1 MRTIRW
7 GAPKWPPIPPI
18 PPNPPNARSAP
29 AKPWRSSILLG
40 ALIGSTVVLG
50 GAAAAP
56 PSSPPDDRI
65 LPPAMYQT
73 EKARTLAQ
81 RHQHVLRDL
90 NTEIYHCMPWVDVSK
105 HSIGFFKPKGALQD
119 DRYLSI
125 RLYVD
130 QQPSPEFARLT
141 TEERASAM
149 FSRYVGP
156 MLRRMT
162 RHAEIV
168 NDDGIGGFNV
178 IVEWLKQAPTSARE
192 RPVHETIAAF
202 IEKVDADEYLA
213 GRATIRDLASRAR
226 VLAWDGEKALGQVRV
241 AGWDDDFVATYK
253 VKGYEPDPAI
263 TCSR

>member
-1 MRTIRW
+1 MK
-7 GAPKWPPIPPI
+7 GATTSVTRVI
-18 PPNPPNARSAP
+18 
-29 AKPWRSSILLG
+29 LG
-40 ALIGSTVVLG
+40 ALIAGTVGVG
-50 GAAAAP
+50 GPAAAP
-56 PSSPPDDRI
+56 PASSPPDDRI

-81 RHQHVLRDL
+81 RHQRVLRNL
-90 NTEIYHCMPWVDVSK
+90 NIEIYHCMPWVDVSK
-105 HSIGFFKPKGALQD
+105 HSIGFFKPKGALHD

-141 TEERASAM
+141 TEERASGM

-156 MLRRMT
+156 MLRRMA

-178 IVEWLKQAPTSARE
+178 IVEWLKQAPASARE

-202 IEKVDADEYLA
+202 VEKVDTDDYLA
-213 GRATIRDLASRAR
+213 GRATTRELATRAR
-226 VLAWDGEKALGQVRV
+226 VLAWDGENALGQVRV
-241 AGWDDDFVATYK
+241 TGWDDDFVATYK
-253 VKGYEPDPAI
+253 VKGYEPDPSVA
-263 TCSR
+263 CSR